1 MENTYLIHDNEGRPF
16 KVVIKDNDLSIYKE
30 NGYNDAT
37 DEIIYSIKPIIN
49 LKNIT
54 NIFIGKSTE
63 NEMTKFSGGYG
74 AHFDGNSILV
84 YIKDNKYIYIG
95 SEIFSFYSFAEI
107 IDYKSPVGNSDVP
120 YPYAIDKDN
129 NYYLM
134 IEDVVINK
142 KNNEFEEPYDYYYNF
157 DLLPKEI
164 NGKKIKGFYIV
175 NEKYSFSYKPI
186 PHKEYDWIS
195 SWKDF
200 GDGMK
205 FILDSNEE
213 YKIDRNEYIKIMKKI
228 GKDNNIDHLKG
239 LELLHKRLL

>member
-1 MENTYLIHDNEGRPF
+1 MVYTYLIHDNGCRPF
-16 KVVIKDNDLSIYKE
+16 KVVINNKDISIFKE
-30 NGYNDAT
+30 NGYNNTT

-54 NIFIGKSTE
+54 NIFIGKSIE

-74 AHFDGNSILV
+74 HQFDGNSILV
-84 YIKDNKYIYIG
+84 NIKDNRYIYIG
-95 SEIFSFYSFAEI
+95 SEIFSFYSFSEI

-120 YPYAIDKDN
+120 YPYAIDKLN

-134 IEDVVINK
+134 IEDVVIK
-142 KNNEFEEPYDYYYNF
+142 KNNEFKDPYDYYYNL

-164 NGKKIKGFYIV
+164 NGKKIKYFYIG
-175 NEKYSFSYKPI
+175 NEKYNFSYKPF

-200 GDGMK
+200 GNGMK

-213 YKIDRNEYIKIMKKI
+213 YKINRNEYIKIIKKI
-228 GKDNNIDHLKG
+228 GKDNNITPIKD
-239 LELLHKRLL
+239 LELLHKRFL